1 MNSRFIKGR
10 RQDALAEIEGWIT
23 EARLQTAKVNAAKNS
38 QPAKN
43 VTEQKML
50 TAKLYDMSRQRFN
63 FMSHCRW
70 QRKLFIEKQKKK
82 TTVMQHLFKNVDSD
96 LLSDEA
102 TKKKQKSRPPR
113 RCRTTMTRPI
123 ESRENPSAMRSTGDG
138 VFITEHKPQVGTL
151 PPIRPVT
158 SSTATLV
165 NDTRFL
171 RLSQSLCDNYP
182 KMTPLNWK
190 SSLSMPASPTK
201 VY

>member
-10 RQDALAEIEGWIT
+10 RQDALAEIESWIA

-63 FMSHCRW
+63 FINHCRW

-82 TTVMQHLFKNVDSD
+82 TSVMQHLFKNVDTE
-96 LLSDEA
+96 LLNDEV
-102 TKKKQKSRPPR
+102 TKKKKKQQR
-113 RCRTTMTRPI
+113 RSRTTMTHLV
-123 ESRENPSAMRSTGDG
+123 ESRQESVMRSNTGDG
-138 VFITEHKPQVGTL
+138 VFITERNHSSGTHL
-151 PPIRPVT
+151 PPIQPIT
-158 SSTATLV
+158 TGTPV
-165 NDTRFL
+165 NDSRYL

-182 KMTPLNWK
+182 KMNPLNWK
-190 SSLSMPASPTK
+190 TSVSVPASPSK